1 MGTLNT
7 KLTLTAAG
15 SGTTTTAGFSI
26 SASDALGITAPVVN
40 LASGSVTNSGHDI
53 LVPTSASSVTY
64 LYVKYK
70 TKAGGTP
77 VLVASTVSGTQNVMD
92 LAEGEAIF
100 IPVKGAVGLRVTSSD
115 SNSITY
121 EYGYWTKS

>member
-1 MGTLNT
+1 MGTIRS
-7 KLTLTAAG
+7 KLTLVAAG
-15 SGTTTTAGFSI
+15 STTTTTAGFNI
-26 SASDALGITAPVVN
+26 SCSDNLSITAPVVN

-64 LYVKYK
+64 LYLKYSS
-70 TKAGGTP
+70 KAGGTP
-77 VLVASTVSGTQNVMD
+77 VLVISTVSGTQNVMD

-100 IPVKGAVGLRVTSSD
+100 IPVKGAVGLRVTSTD
-115 SNSITY
+115 SNAITY

>member
-1 MGTLNT
+1 MLIKNNNGNVKYKTHT
-7 KLTLTAAG
+7 HAGG

-53 LVPTSASSVTY
+53 LVPASASSVTY

-77 VLVASTVSGTQNVMD
+77 VYQVRCLEHRT
-92 LAEGEAIF
+92 
-100 IPVKGAVGLRVTSSD
+100 
-115 SNSITY
+115 
-121 EYGYWTKS
+121 